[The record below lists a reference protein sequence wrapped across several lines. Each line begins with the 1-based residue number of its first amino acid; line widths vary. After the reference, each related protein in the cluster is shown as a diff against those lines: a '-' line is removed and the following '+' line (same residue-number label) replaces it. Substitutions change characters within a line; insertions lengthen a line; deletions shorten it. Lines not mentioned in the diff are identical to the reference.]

1 MATKQPQK
9 NTTAQQSERAPVVVV
24 MGHIDHGK
32 SSLLDYIRKSN
43 ICEKEAGGITQH
55 ISAYEGVHKEKKITF
70 LDTPGH
76 AAFAKMRSRGAT
88 VADIAVL
95 VVSAEDGVKPQTIE
109 ALKAIKA
116 AGLPY
121 VVAINKIDKP
131 AADIER
137 TKQNLAENDVYLEGY
152 GGDISWTAISAK
164 TGAGINE
171 LLDLILLVAE
181 LANFTGDVNKK
192 AEGIVIETKLDTKKG
207 ISATLVIKDGTLAR
221 GQYIV
226 AGSAWTPVRIMENFL
241 GKPIESAIFGSPVQI
256 IGWSQMPEVGSVFYA
271 VDSKKEA
278 EAAATLSK
286 TTGDV
291 AKSIA
296 TRQAEETAKNAKA
309 AALKK
314 AQLKAI
320 ETKTAGATGTKTGET
335 KNANIE
341 NAPIEKIIVPIII
354 KADTVGSLEGIEHE
368 ISKIKNEA
376 VELKMIQSGIGPIS
390 EIDIKGAL
398 GAVGAVVLGFNVKTD
413 SAAFNLAE
421 RSEIIVKNFDIIYKL
436 SEFLVALII
445 ERTPKPTEEI
455 KGTATIL
462 KIFSKQR
469 DRQVI
474 GGKVTSG
481 ALKVGE
487 VVTIRRRTAEIGTG
501 KIRNLQQMKADV
513 DTVLEGKEFGAQIE
527 SKNDLASN
535 DTIESVKL
543 LK

>member
-1 MATKQPQK
+1 MATKKPQQ
-9 NTTAQQSERAPVVVV
+9 NTASKQSERTPVVVV

-32 SSLLDYIRKSN
+32 SSLLDYIRKTN
-43 ICEKEAGGITQH
+43 VTDKEAGGITQH
-55 ISAYEGVHKEKKITF
+55 ISAYEVVHKKDGVEKKITF

-76 AAFAKMRSRGAT
+76 AAFSKMRSRGAN
-88 VADIAVL
+88 VADIAIL

-109 ALKAIKA
+109 ALKAIRT
-116 AGLPY
+116 AGLPF

-131 AADIER
+131 AADVER

-164 TGAGINE
+164 TGAGISE

-181 LANFTGDVNKK
+181 LANFTGDVSKK

-256 IGWSQMPEVGSVFYA
+256 IGWSQMPEVGSVFYT

-278 EAAATLSK
+278 EAAAVLAK
-286 TTGDV
+286 TEID
-291 AKSIA
+291 
-296 TRQAEETAKNAKA
+296 TAKQIAAKNPA
-309 AALKK
+309 PKK
-314 AQLKAI
+314 TDA
-320 ETKTAGATGTKTGET
+320 AGAVIVVE
-335 KNANIE
+335 I
-341 NAPIEKIIVPIII
+341 PIEKVLIPIII
-354 KADTVGSLEGIEHE
+354 KADTVGSLEGLEHE
-368 ISKIKNEA
+368 IAKIKKDA
-376 VELKMIQSGIGPIS
+376 VTLKIIQSGIGPIS

-398 GAVGAVVLGFNVKTD
+398 GATGAVVLGFNVKTD
-413 SAAFNLAE
+413 SAAFNLAD
-421 RSEIIVKNFDIIYKL
+421 RSGILVKNFDIIYKL
-436 SEFLVALII
+436 SEYLEALAV

-455 KGTATIL
+455 RGVATIL
-462 KIFSKQR
+462 KVFSKQK

-487 VVTIRRRTAEIGTG
+487 VVTIRRRAAEIGTG

-513 DTVLEGKEFGAQIE
+513 DTVVEGKEFGAQLE
-527 SKNDLASN
+527 SKIDLANN
-535 DTIESVKL
+535 DTIESIKL